1 MSKKNKKQKR
11 FYSVRE
17 MTSDEALKYLN
28 ALNEFMEMSTN
39 HAFMMFVTYKFVG
52 GNYIEYSYN

>member
-1 MSKKNKKQKR
+1 
-11 FYSVRE
+11 